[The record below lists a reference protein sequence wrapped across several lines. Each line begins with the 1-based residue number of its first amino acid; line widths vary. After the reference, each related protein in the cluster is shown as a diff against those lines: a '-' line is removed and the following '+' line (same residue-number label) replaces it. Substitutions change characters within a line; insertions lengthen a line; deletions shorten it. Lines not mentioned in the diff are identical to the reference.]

1 MIEEN
6 RLIIKI
12 ASYLLQYPDES
23 LRHSFESMTE
33 VINDL
38 SPGRAREILAD
49 FLQNF
54 KRRKLLSWQEE
65 YSRNFDLNPATC
77 LNLTYHKY
85 GDGKGRGPALAQL
98 HQVYHQAGYE
108 TATGELPDY
117 LPLVLEFLTI
127 CPGKEYAWLLQEYRS
142 QVETLANRLQK
153 AGTPYAHLLSVI
165 VDTFPD

>member
-12 ASYLLQYPDES
+12 ASHLLQYPDES
-23 LRHSFESMTE
+23 LRHSLESMTE

-54 KRRKLLSWQEE
+54 RRRKLLSWQEE

-108 TATGELPDY
+108 NATGELPDY

-127 CPGKEYAWLLQEYRS
+127 CPGEASAWLLQEYRS
-142 QVETLANRLQK
+142 QVSTLANRLQE

-165 VDTFPD
+165 LDTFPD